1 MSISNPEIKK
11 LYGLVAGRCSICR
24 INVFDNE
31 VHIGEMAHIIAK
43 SENGTRGGENIFV
56 DRNSYN
62 NLILLC
68 ANHHLEVDQNP
79 LLYTTSKL
87 HEIKANHEKNI
98 SSFFESPRER
108 NDDLTFLKIF
118 MEFVPFTRLT
128 YFVEHLPTFV
138 QLDLCTVGDMFEA
151 ICKDNPHLYPL
162 NDQDLQIRFD
172 LFIKSYYDLWFVI
185 SGFTD
190 VDGRLQANFSQ
201 ADERFILH
209 MERRYLPYD
218 ATVRLNNE
226 LEKTKLTFL
235 DSYMNLIEFIRSN
248 YREVNLN
255 SYRSYKI

>member
-11 LYGLVAGRCSICR
+11 LYGLAAGRCSICK

-43 SENGTRGGENIFV
+43 SENGTRGGENILG

-79 LLYTTSKL
+79 SVYTTAKL
-87 HEIKANHEKNI
+87 HDIKASHERNV
-98 SSFFESPRER
+98 SSIFDYPRER
-108 NDDLTFLKIF
+108 SDDLTFLKTF
-118 MEFVPFTRLT
+118 VEFVPFTRLIS
-128 YFVEHLPTFV
+128 FVEYLPTSV
-138 QLDLCTVGDMFEA
+138 QLDLCTIGDMFEA

-162 NDQDLQIRFD
+162 NDQTLQVHFD
-172 LFIKSYYDLWFVI
+172 LFIRNYYDLWAVI
-185 SGFTD
+185 SGFTN

-201 ADERFILH
+201 ADERFVLH
-209 MERRYLPYD
+209 MERRYLPYECN
-218 ATVRLNNE
+218 VKLSKK
-226 LEKTKLTFL
+226 LEKTKLAFL
-235 DSYMNLIEFIRSN
+235 DSYMKLVSFINSN

-255 SYRSYKI
+255 SYRPYKI